1 MYTAN
6 PFDSDKNASYIKEI
20 IPDRFKDHRAF
31 NFADHDHELSHKDYK
46 FYLNSAATSNNLSQ
60 KEFERVLD
68 CIDKVSFMNQ
78 RSTDMS
84 LLATE
89 FFKYA
94 DEGLRAL
101 DRELVLVAI
110 I

>member
-1 MYTAN
+1 MYAAN
-6 PFDSDKNASYIKEI
+6 HLDSYKNAPYIKEI
-20 IPDRFKDHRAF
+20 IPGRFKDHRAF
-31 NFADHDHELSHKDYK
+31 NFADHDRELSRKDYN

-68 CIDKVSFMNQ
+68 CLDKVSFMHQ

-89 FFKYA
+89 FSKYA

-101 DRELVLVAI
+101 DKELVLFAI